1 MTIRRDL
8 QVLEDRGKFTR
19 IHGAATINSLSP
31 QKISHNEKRK
41 QNISAKKII
50 AQHIHN
56 DETIFIGAGTTLE
69 LIYNYLKIDRAKIIT
84 NSIHVFNRFRH
95 DERFELILVGENYRP
110 VSGAFVGTLVN
121 DFIDKIKVQK
131 AFIGVNGIYE
141 NGVYNANEDEG
152 LTNYHIL
159 NSASERYVVA
169 DTSKLD
175 KQDFYMFYNL
185 DDLTQVIT
193 EC

>member
-8 QVLEDRGKFTR
+8 QELEDRGKFTR

-41 QNISAKKII
+41 RNISAKKII

-84 NSIHVFNRFRH
+84 NSIHFSNRFRH
-95 DERFELILVGENYRP
+95 DERFELILVGGNYRP
-110 VSGAFVGTLVN
+110 VSGAFFGTLAN

-141 NGVYNANEDEG
+141 NGAYNANEDEG

-169 DTSKLD
+169 DTSKFD